1 MILLITKPIT
11 QPITVTQLIILQL
24 QFSQLMVPLRF
35 KDLVYHLNQERQQL
49 DSLSKI
55 LRKLFAQEDW
65 SQLTTALTATPKQR
79 TVQSHSMTMRI
90 HAHLMMTTALE
101 AVKMTTLAM
110 NSTSI
115 LYQLQLTMS
124 TTTGDTTQPLVPET
138 SLTQS
143 KTLTRLCSTLPTSLV
158 TFQESGLEV

>member
-1 MILLITKPIT
+1 
-11 QPITVTQLIILQL
+11 
-24 QFSQLMVPLRF
+24 MVPLRF

-55 LRKLFAQEDW
+55 LRKLFAQEDC
-65 SQLTTALTATPKQR
+65 SQLTTALTTALTTSLTATPKQR